1 MPGPNS
7 KITNRE
13 KAAIFALVF
22 GIIDDWTEA
31 YIAAEDKTI
40 EEAKQLKFIAS
51 PVSKWRNSDK
61 VKNTVKEFQK
71 LIADRDA
78 EERQKG
84 REEAQ
89 NEMTFNQTEDN
100 NESGEGNESFE
111 TKAKRNFSKPVDYS
125 DPENRKR
132 LYNEVIRKAK
142 DDPKTQLDAAKMFE
156 QIQKDDKQAAREQK
170 QVRAYLPITCKEC
183 ALYERAKLKLLS
195 NKNKITKTETAETR
209 PGKMTGGGVEWR

>member
-13 KAAIFALVF
+13 KAAILAVVF
-22 GIIDDWTEA
+22 GIVDDWTEA
-31 YIAAEDKTI
+31 YIVAEDKSL

-51 PVSKWRNSDK
+51 AVSRWRKSDK

-84 REEAQ
+84 REEAFSEITHNQ
-89 NEMTFNQTEDN
+89 NEDN
-100 NESGEGNESFE
+100 NESENESECFE
-111 TKAKRNFSKPVDYS
+111 TKAKRNFAKPIDYS

-142 DDPKTQLDAAKMFE
+142 DDYKTQLDAAKMFE

-170 QVRAYLPITCKEC
+170 QVRAYLPIMCKEC
-183 ALYERAKLKLLS
+183 ALYERARLKMLS
-195 NKNKITKTETAETR
+195 NKNKITKTETDETR